1 MDSDI
6 IFEGI
11 GVAITTPL
19 TNDEVDYAAFRKH
32 IEYLIDNNVQAI
44 IVNGTTGES
53 PTLSSDEARELL
65 KVGVDTV
72 AGRVPVIV
80 GTGTNSTRA
89 SIELSKYA
97 AEIGADALM
106 LITPY
111 YNKSNQ
117 SGLYQHFTKI
127 ADSTELPVVLY
138 NVPGRTGMT
147 IEPDTVAELSSHPRI
162 VALKD
167 AVGNLEYTKEV
178 LELTSDQNF
187 ILYSGNDDNMHDFC
201 QLGGKGLISV
211 VGNIIPGE
219 LQEVYES
226 IKNGSGDSQEKF
238 DALMPMIEAVQVD
251 VNPIPVKAMTSE
263 LGFGNYELRLPLVP
277 LEEAALNEVI
287 QTMRKFKEGSFV

>member
-32 IEYLIDNNVQAI
+32 IEYLIDSNVQAI

-72 AGRVPVIV
+72 AGRVPVIA
-80 GTGTNSTRA
+80 GTGTNSTCA

-117 SGLYQHFTKI
+117 TGLYQHFTKI

-167 AVGNLEYTKEV
+167 AVGDLEYTKEV

-251 VNPIPVKAMTSE
+251 VNPIPVKAMTSA

-277 LEEAALNEVI
+277 LKDETRDEVI
-287 QTMRKFKEGSFV
+287 RTLKKFKEGSLV

>member
-11 GVAITTPL
+11 GVAIPTPL

-44 IVNGTTGES
+44 IINGTTGES

-72 AGRVPVIV
+72 AGRVPVIA

-147 IEPDTVAELSSHPRI
+147 IEPDTVAELSRHPHI

-277 LEEAALNEVI
+277 LEEEALNEVI

>member
-72 AGRVPVIV
+72 AGRVPVIA

-147 IEPDTVAELSSHPRI
+147 IEPDTVAELSRHPHI

-167 AVGNLEYTKEV
+167 AVGDLEYTKEV

-238 DALMPMIEAVQVD
+238 DALMPMIKAVQVD